1 MDICG
6 RVRLMGGYFHH
17 ECLKGD
23 FMIVQL
29 QTARGKVNV
38 SLSDEFETAKIAS
51 NVARE
56 LRESKRL
63 DMLKPYK
70 ITGFKY
76 GKDR

>member
-1 MDICG
+1 MGICN
-6 RVRLMGGYFHH
+6 RISPMGWDFHN
-17 ECLKGD
+17 ECLEGD

-38 SLSDEFETAKIAS
+38 SITDEFEAAKIAS

>member
-1 MDICG
+1 
-6 RVRLMGGYFHH
+6 MGGDFHH
-17 ECLKGD
+17 ECLEGD

-38 SLSDEFETAKIAS
+38 HIRDGFDKARIK
-51 NVARE
+51 NDVARE

-70 ITGFKY
+70 ITGLKY